1 MDMLV
6 SLFVYFVE
14 LIKYWIGNKFFFHGK
29 VDRIWI
35 SVAGLLI
42 VLVQSVTGRLEGQ
55 DIIMVPTLCA
65 TIAGAIMMDG
75 KIGTKIARFFWLFMV
90 ITSLDSMVAILYS
103 NFFRDDDKITIVSV
117 TTTIILL
124 IVGGYLFRFFKRKN
138 NGKYLLTMV
147 YGILFLA
154 AFAVCIVIF
163 ALYII
168 YREIPHSFRVIDL
181 DWITMGALFFLT
193 LLPVMILHLQRVQQL
208 LEESIEREKNLK
220 KIQET
225 YYRSLL
231 EKEEETKRYRH
242 DMYNHF
248 LAIRG
253 LAKEEKAL
261 NTLKYV
267 ESLEN
272 KWKSEGSQVYETGN
286 FILNLLLHEHL
297 SEIKDAEIL
306 IKGFCKRD
314 MLIDEADFCTIF
326 SNLIQNAVEEL
337 GRLEQE
343 KKYFIME
350 IRQGKEH
357 TMIEILNSSCRIAD
371 QKKGRLPTVKEDKKN
386 HGIGMENVKSTVK
399 KYQGE
404 LLWGGNGKEF
414 KVSVSMKI

>member
-1 MDMLV
+1 M
-6 SLFVYFVE
+6 YFVE
-14 LIKYWIGNKFFFHGK
+14 LIRYWIGNKFFFNGK
-29 VDRIWI
+29 VEKIWVW
-35 SVAGLLI
+35 VAGLLI
-42 VLVQSVTGRLEGQ
+42 ILVQSFAGRLEGQ

-65 TIAGAIMMDG
+65 TIVGVITLDG
-75 KIGTKIARFFWLFMV
+75 KIGTKIVRFVWLFTT
-90 ITSLDSMVAILYS
+90 ITSMDSIMGILYGKLLGDES
-103 NFFRDDDKITIVSV
+103 SINILSIV
-117 TTTIILL
+117 TTVIILT
-124 IVGGYLFRFFKRKN
+124 ISGYLFRIFGRNDNQKIIF
-138 NGKYLLTMV
+138 TMV
-147 YGILFLA
+147 YGTLFLS
-154 AFAVCIVIF
+154 FFSVCAVIYAIYY
-163 ALYII
+163 LY
-168 YREIPHSFRVIDL
+168 RKIPHSFRVIDL

-326 SNLIQNAVEEL
+326 SNLIQNAAEEL

-343 KKYFIME
+343 KKLFIME

-357 TMIEILNSSCRIAD
+357 TKIEIRNSSDRIAD
-371 QKKGRLPTVKEDKKN
+371 QKKGWLPTVKEDKKN

-404 LLWGGNGKEF
+404 LLWGGDGKEF